1 MQNADLLNQN
11 LGQLSLLC
19 TTGLEISYWL
29 SLVWMTGVAVPQ
41 QSVSMGNASQHHQ
54 QMLGVAVEINA
65 PFNTIYVIS

>member
-1 MQNADLLNQN
+1 
-11 LGQLSLLC
+11 
-19 TTGLEISYWL
+19 
-29 SLVWMTGVAVPQ
+29 MTGVAVPQ